1 MDSGKSL
8 FNKTTEA
15 VSLDEKIPQSQM
27 EDVQMENYE
36 EVQAP
41 ETNPIPIPP
50 KPKPKKAP
58 KKPHVTQNVG
68 PVRYTQANVSKS
80 AVAPPVMRPN
90 RGQRQPRPPSD
101 PPESVPRLTFDTLLI
116 DLYMDVYT
124 CDVYTSTRS
133 THTYTATTLRNSNYC
148 KFIACPF
155 GIRMAYTQITVRNRF
170 QISERVNHIS
180 FCGCAG

>member
-1 MDSGKSL
+1 MCKACLYYIMVYTFYSHSDSNEMSHRSTQDPDSPDRRYNIMDSGKSH

-15 VSLDEKIPQSQM
+15 VSLDEKIPQSQT
-27 EDVQMENYE
+27 EDVPMENYE

-68 PVRYTQANVSKS
+68 PVRYTQADVGKP

-101 PPESVPRLTFDTLLI
+101 PPEAI
-116 DLYMDVYT
+116 YE
-124 CDVYTSTRS
+124 
-133 THTYTATTLRNSNYC
+133 
-148 KFIACPF
+148 CPD
-155 GIRMAYTQITVRNRF
+155 
-170 QISERVNHIS
+170 
-180 FCGCAG
+180 

>member
-1 MDSGKSL
+1 MYYIMVYTIYSHSDSNGHEMSHHSTQDPDSPDRRYNIMDSGKSH

-15 VSLDEKIPQSQM
+15 VSFDEKIPQSQM
-27 EDVQMENYE
+27 DDVPMENYE

-68 PVRYTQANVSKS
+68 PVCYTQAGNTNVSKS

-101 PPESVPRLTFDTLLI
+101 PPEAI
-116 DLYMDVYT
+116 YE
-124 CDVYTSTRS
+124 
-133 THTYTATTLRNSNYC
+133 
-148 KFIACPF
+148 CPD
-155 GIRMAYTQITVRNRF
+155 
-170 QISERVNHIS
+170 
-180 FCGCAG
+180 

>member
-1 MDSGKSL
+1 MSVYALLNIAIRIDCVCKACLYYIMVYRHEMSHHSTQDPDSPSRRYDIMDSGISH

-27 EDVQMENYE
+27 EDVPMENYE

-58 KKPHVTQNVG
+58 KKAHVTQNVG
-68 PVRYTQANVSKS
+68 PVRYTQADVGKS
-80 AVAPPVMRPN
+80 AVAPPVMRSN

-101 PPESVPRLTFDTLLI
+101 PPEAI
-116 DLYMDVYT
+116 
-124 CDVYTSTRS
+124 
-133 THTYTATTLRNSNYC
+133 
-148 KFIACPF
+148 
-155 GIRMAYTQITVRNRF
+155 
-170 QISERVNHIS
+170 
-180 FCGCAG
+180 